1 MKFKTGQSKTQNIS
15 KILFNLG
22 SYEYIPSKPGEQ
34 NFFWYVFIIMQVMLT
49 CPGLKKVLFYANS
62 FGEALDPLHV

>member
-34 NFFWYVFIIMQVMLT
+34 NFFWHVFIIMQVMLT